1 MTPQSSTKTFT
12 WLALG
17 DSYTI
22 GENVVETERF
32 PYLTTLLLKDQN
44 IFFSELKYIAQT
56 GWSTVALQSAIKNA
70 EPLGTYDI
78 VTLLIGVNDQYQH
91 LDTEGYRDRF
101 TELVN
106 KAIELA
112 GNRLQ
117 RVLVLSIPD
126 YSVTPFVE
134 SENKEKVSREIS
146 WFNAINKE
154 ITLQKGLSY
163 IDITGLSKAA
173 ASDVSL
179 LANDGLHYSAKA
191 HKQWAEKLSPV
202 ITAALK

>member
-91 LDTEGYRDRF
+91 LDTERYRDRF
-101 TELVN
+101 TELV
-106 KAIELA
+106 E
-112 GNRLQ
+112 
-117 RVLVLSIPD
+117 
-126 YSVTPFVE
+126 
-134 SENKEKVSREIS
+134 
-146 WFNAINKE
+146 
-154 ITLQKGLSY
+154 
-163 IDITGLSKAA
+163 
-173 ASDVSL
+173 
-179 LANDGLHYSAKA
+179 
-191 HKQWAEKLSPV
+191 
-202 ITAALK
+202 

>member
-154 ITLQKGLSY
+154 ITLQKGLS
-163 IDITGLSKAA
+163 
-173 ASDVSL
+173 
-179 LANDGLHYSAKA
+179 
-191 HKQWAEKLSPV
+191 
-202 ITAALK
+202 